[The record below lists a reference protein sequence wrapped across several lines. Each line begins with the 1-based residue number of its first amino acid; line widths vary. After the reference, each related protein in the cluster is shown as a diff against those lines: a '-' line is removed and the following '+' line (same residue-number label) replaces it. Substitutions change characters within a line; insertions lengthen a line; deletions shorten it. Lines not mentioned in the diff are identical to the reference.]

1 MTSTIGGYA
10 RDPIDAKLLYAG
22 PPATPKAKKAI
33 GDGATSPSTITDVVE
48 ISDAAK
54 AALANQL
61 DDTQAPQPSLRARVD
76 KLFQD
81 AKDRGS
87 FITFDSSKGGEWMD
101 MSSFTDDELAQI
113 TNDKGSEY
121 PQGLSDCAG
130 GALAF
135 RMKVALE
142 PFENAVDSGDR
153 RGQAMAINLLYDQM
167 SPAVRQA
174 LSWTPVMMVANN
186 EMLDGD
192 TKTFGPFDENTVI
205 KNLLNASRRGGLSF
219 SPPATRPAQGSFNL
233 YA

>member
-1 MTSTIGGYA
+1 MTSTISGYA
-10 RDPIDAKLLYAG
+10 FLDDAKLLYAG
-22 PPATPKAKKAI
+22 QRSTPKPTKSTGEAAPSS
-33 GDGATSPSTITDVVE
+33 ASTITDVVQ

-54 AALANQL
+54 AALANPL
-61 DDTQAPQPSLRARVD
+61 DDTQAPQPSLKARVD

-87 FITFDSSKGGEWMD
+87 FITFDASKGGEWMD

-113 TNDKGSEY
+113 YNDKSGEFSKDV
-121 PQGLSDCAG
+121 SVHAG

-174 LSWTPVMMVANN
+174 LGWTPVMMVANN

-192 TKTFGPFDENTVI
+192 TKFFGPFDESTVI
-205 KNLLNASRRGGLSF
+205 TNLLNASKRGGLSF
-219 SPPATRPAQGSFNL
+219 SPPATRPGLGSFNL